1 MPKVY
6 LSQTERLN
14 ERLSTWLYGQLRAR
28 GIRQTQLAGQIGMS
42 QQKFSYK
49 LNKRSFTYKDFLKLI
64 EVLNPDIS
72 DIEWLLNIRGNMK

>member
-28 GIRQTQLAGQIGMS
+28 GIRQTQLAEQMGIS
-42 QQKFSYK
+42 QQRLSYK
-49 LNKRSFTYKDFLKLI
+49 LNAKSFTYKDFLKLI
-64 EVLNPDIS
+64 DLLNPDLT
-72 DIEWLLNIRGNMK
+72 DIEWLLNIRGNKK